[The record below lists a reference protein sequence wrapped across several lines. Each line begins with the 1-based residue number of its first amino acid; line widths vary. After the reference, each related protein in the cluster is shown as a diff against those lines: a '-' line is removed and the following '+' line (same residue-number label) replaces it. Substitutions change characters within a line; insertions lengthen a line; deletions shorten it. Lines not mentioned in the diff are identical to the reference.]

1 MSDVNGVDPS
11 EALAERAANPS
22 VSSSPRNPGSERG
35 YESTVP
41 AEAACFPEVTDH
53 AMGEYVLIQQM
64 ASVQHLARELAHDFR
79 NMIMSIAG
87 LVETSLEAAG

>member
-1 MSDVNGVDPS
+1 
-11 EALAERAANPS
+11 
-22 VSSSPRNPGSERG
+22 
-35 YESTVP
+35 
-41 AEAACFPEVTDH
+41 
-53 AMGEYVLIQQM
+53 MGEYVLIQQM